1 MPSYKQSGTF
11 QHRAAVNHQLQPFAH
26 GDGDLPLAQAGQM
39 RDPALAS
46 FDQTKEKN
54 LPRFQAL
61 NLASARID
69 THGGTP

>member
-1 MPSYKQSGTF
+1 
-11 QHRAAVNHQLQPFAH
+11 
-26 GDGDLPLAQAGQM
+26 M
-39 RDPALAS
+39 RDPALETAGNLANVGLTLTLVSAVAS

-61 NLASARID
+61 NFASARID